1 MTFTFNP
8 VSAAHRIKAKFLI
21 AKTPIFFTHHST
33 YLNNRFIDEAYH
45 RRMMRRKE
53 RDPDG
58 YRVYGLGE
66 WGELGG
72 LIFTNFEIKDFV
84 ASPDM
89 FDSMYIGQD
98 FGFNHANAIL
108 TLGFKDG
115 DVYIC
120 NEIYV
125 HENQCADYRTC
136 RR

>member
-21 AKTPIFFTHHST
+21 AKTLIFTHHST

-89 FDSMYIGQD
+89 SDSMYIGQD

-125 HENQCADYRTC
+125 HEKPM
-136 RR
+136 RRL